1 MLPPPNVIYLDDAG
15 AAATGS
21 GAACTGD
28 LGGPL
33 VTKTTGDAGFTL
45 VGVIGQG
52 SCDATT
58 PTSSLNIPSVHTEV
72 KPYLDWITTEAKN
85 LIDMS

>member
-1 MLPPPNVIYLDDAG
+1 MLPPPNVIYLDAG

-45 VGVIGQG
+45 VGVIGQV
-52 SCDATT
+52 SCDKTSTA
-58 PTSSLNIPSVHTEV
+58 SSLNIPSVHTEV